1 MGRDVI
7 LASEFGTSDAADA
20 FIAAWAI
27 PQFLAVIFGNAL
39 SGVIIPL
46 HAEASRQQN
55 DRHARKFLSEML
67 LISLGLMAAVT
78 LLMIPLR
85 DVLLPLVT
93 SNFGPEKLA
102 ETERLW
108 MIMLPATFVFALS
121 TVWSG
126 MLNTDDRFGLAAIS
140 PALIPLFTIGALWI
154 YPQGGITSPAVGFVI
169 GSIVQVIWLLW
180 GLRRNNLVVLPTWHG
195 GLTETR
201 LAMNQFVPYIANG
214 VVFGG
219 VGIVDQAMAATL
231 GQGSLAVLN
240 YANKIV
246 LPVLAIGSAALATVV
261 YPRFSRLVAERNWTD
276 LYSQVRTYCILTLVV
291 TIPMMIGIVLFSE
304 TLIGL
309 LFERGE
315 FTAADTRKVAEV
327 QAIYALMIPTYTLGT
342 LLARVLNAMRA
353 TRYILI
359 GSIVIFTFN
368 IIADYI
374 FKEWIG
380 IRGIA
385 LATVLNYSLSFA
397 YNAWLVRML
406 IVRFVSE
413 RRTL

>member
-1 MGRDVI
+1 
-7 LASEFGTSDAADA
+7 
-20 FIAAWAI
+20 
-27 PQFLAVIFGNAL
+27 
-39 SGVIIPL
+39 
-46 HAEASRQQN
+46 
-55 DRHARKFLSEML
+55 
-67 LISLGLMAAVT
+67 
-78 LLMIPLR
+78 
-85 DVLLPLVT
+85 
-93 SNFGPEKLA
+93 
-102 ETERLW
+102 
-108 MIMLPATFVFALS
+108 
-121 TVWSG
+121 
-126 MLNTDDRFGLAAIS
+126 
-140 PALIPLFTIGALWI
+140 
-154 YPQGGITSPAVGFVI
+154 
-169 GSIVQVIWLLW
+169 
-180 GLRRNNLVVLPTWHG
+180 
-195 GLTETR
+195 
-201 LAMNQFVPYIANG
+201 
-214 VVFGG
+214 
-219 VGIVDQAMAATL
+219 MAATL

-368 IIADYI
+368 IIADYV